1 MFFNNLIEYIQ
12 NLISDKFNKN
22 IPSGCLIFIIFVVFF
37 SFSLYGFITLINY
50 LNDYPI
56 ILNSTII
63 FLCIGSLLFFIYLK
77 NHNTHHYNNSNK
89 LDYRQC
95 ILVLLAEVMRA
106 DNSLMDCEFDRVKET
121 IRRYYTT
128 KAEQEEALK
137 QFEIIHTKPKYNL
150 KNICKEIQQHYI
162 YLEKAEIIMELLA
175 LAYSDNNLCEN
186 ENCII
191 SQIVKELG
199 IDANQYKS
207 IYSIFSK
214 KYQKGFYRTEN
225 SQKNSSSTNNDQS
238 NRNKRSNNSTGSKSN
253 NSKKTNN
260 SKKVKR
266 QHSYISVSEAYAI
279 LGVESNATDEEI
291 KKAYRAMA
299 IKCHP
304 DNAANLG
311 DEAIRQAT
319 ESMKQINMAWETVK
333 MARGIK

>member
-12 NLISDKFNKN
+12 NLISDKFHKS
-22 IPSGCLIFIIFVVFF
+22 IPSGCTIFMIFIFFF
-37 SFSLYGFITLINY
+37 SFSFYGFIILIR
-50 LNDYPI
+50 NDYPI
-56 ILNSTII
+56 ILKSTIF
-63 FLCIGSLLFFIYLK
+63 FLCIDTLIFLIRLLK
-77 NHNTHHYNNSNK
+77 NQNTHHYKSNK
-89 LDYRQC
+89 LDYKQC

-128 KAEQEEALK
+128 KAEQEEAFK
-137 QFEIIHTKPKYNL
+137 QYEIIHTKPIYNL
-150 KNICKEIQQHYI
+150 KKICKDIQQHYI

-225 SQKNSSSTNNDQS
+225 SQKYSSSTNNAHS
-238 NRNKRSNNSTGSKSN
+238 NRNKSNNDSTGSKSN

-266 QHSYISVSEAYAI
+266 QHSYISVSEAYDI
-279 LGVESNATDEEI
+279 LGVSENVPVEEV
-291 KKAYRAMA
+291 KKAYRALA
-299 IKCHP
+299 IKYHP

-319 ESMKQINMAWETVK
+319 ESMKHINEAWEVVK
-333 MARGIK
+333 MTRGIK

>member
-1 MFFNNLIEYIQ
+1 M
-12 NLISDKFNKN
+12 
-22 IPSGCLIFIIFVVFF
+22 IFIFFF
-37 SFSLYGFITLINY
+37 SFSFYGFIILIR
-50 LNDYPI
+50 NDYPI
-56 ILNSTII
+56 ILKSTIF
-63 FLCIGSLLFFIYLK
+63 FLCIDTLIFLIRLLK
-77 NHNTHHYNNSNK
+77 NQNTHHYNKSNK
-89 LDYRQC
+89 LDYKQC

-128 KAEQEEALK
+128 KAEQEEAFK
-137 QFEIIHTKPKYNL
+137 QYEIIHTKPIYNL
-150 KNICKEIQQHYI
+150 KKICKDIQQHYI

-253 NSKKTNN
+253 NSKK
-260 SKKVKR
+260 VKH
-266 QHSYISVSEAYAI
+266 QHSYISVSEAYDI
-279 LGVESNATDEEI
+279 LGVSGDFSDEEI

-299 IKCHP
+299 IKYHP
-304 DNAANLG
+304 DNASNLG

>member
-1 MFFNNLIEYIQ
+1 M
-12 NLISDKFNKN
+12 
-22 IPSGCLIFIIFVVFF
+22 IFIFFF
-37 SFSLYGFITLINY
+37 SFSFYGFIILIR
-50 LNDYPI
+50 NDYPI
-56 ILNSTII
+56 ILKSTIF
-63 FLCIGSLLFFIYLK
+63 FLCIDTLIFLIRLLK
-77 NHNTHHYNNSNK
+77 NQNTHHYKSNK
-89 LDYRQC
+89 LDYKQC

-128 KAEQEEALK
+128 KAEQEEAFK
-137 QFEIIHTKPKYNL
+137 QYEIIHTKPIYNL
-150 KNICKEIQQHYI
+150 KKICKDIQQHYI

-253 NSKKTNN
+253 NSKK
-260 SKKVKR
+260 VKH
-266 QHSYISVSEAYAI
+266 QHSYISVSEAYDI
-279 LGVESNATDEEI
+279 LGVSGDFSDVEI
-291 KKAYRAMA
+291 KKAYRALA
-299 IKCHP
+299 IKYHP

-319 ESMKQINMAWETVK
+319 ESMKQINEAWKTVK

>member
-1 MFFNNLIEYIQ
+1 
-12 NLISDKFNKN
+12 
-22 IPSGCLIFIIFVVFF
+22 
-37 SFSLYGFITLINY
+37 
-50 LNDYPI
+50 
-56 ILNSTII
+56 
-63 FLCIGSLLFFIYLK
+63 
-77 NHNTHHYNNSNK
+77 
-89 LDYRQC
+89 
-95 ILVLLAEVMRA
+95 VLLAEVMRA

-128 KAEQEEALK
+128 KAEQEEAFK
-137 QFEIIHTKPKYNL
+137 QYEIIHTKPIYNL
-150 KNICKEIQQHYI
+150 KKICKDIQQHYI

-253 NSKKTNN
+253 NSKK
-260 SKKVKR
+260 VKH
-266 QHSYISVSEAYAI
+266 QHSYISVSEAYDI
-279 LGVESNATDEEI
+279 LGVSGDFSDVEI
-291 KKAYRAMA
+291 KKAYRALA
-299 IKCHP
+299 IKYHP

-319 ESMKQINMAWETVK
+319 ESMKQINEAWKTVK

>member
-1 MFFNNLIEYIQ
+1 M
-12 NLISDKFNKN
+12 
-22 IPSGCLIFIIFVVFF
+22 IFIFFF
-37 SFSLYGFITLINY
+37 SFSFYGFIILIR
-50 LNDYPI
+50 NDYPI
-56 ILNSTII
+56 ILKSTIF
-63 FLCIGSLLFFIYLK
+63 FLCIDTLIFLIRLLK
-77 NHNTHHYNNSNK
+77 NQNTHHYKSNK
-89 LDYRQC
+89 LDYKQC

-128 KAEQEEALK
+128 KAEQEEAFK
-137 QFEIIHTKPKYNL
+137 QYEIIHTKPIYNL
-150 KNICKEIQQHYI
+150 KKICKDIQQHYI

-253 NSKKTNN
+253 NSKK
-260 SKKVKR
+260 VKH
-266 QHSYISVSEAYAI
+266 QHSYISVSEAYDI
-279 LGVESNATDEEI
+279 LGVSENVPVEEV
-291 KKAYRAMA
+291 KKAYRALA
-299 IKCHP
+299 IKYHP
-304 DNAANLG
+304 DNASNLG